1 MNSIICQ
8 VWGNATEIGFPGGC
22 FVPFFTSLHQTEG
35 KKKVFGKLFSCKS
48 CWRRWKIYW
57 ILPLPPT
64 PKLLSCG
71 GLDDPGCGG
80 NLLTVFFNL
89 RRWKC
94 LLFFK
99 LLQVLE
105 KQESLQRET
114 RLGMNEIGN
123 MKWINST
130 MIFLWKPEYSKA
142 EYSNYVEL
150 PLHPPLPHHA
160 EKLSGKVR
168 NSSFAVR
175 FTCSCTTSKILI
187 KLLFL
192 FFIKLHAQSAFKQ
205 SPEQRQK
212 NQIWRA
218 FVVKLIKILFST
230 IFISIL
236 WFHSFPY
243 FEGILEKRHTHRT
256 DLIDL
261 QKSRQWT
268 RCLQK
273 PLTLCVCEYIFLFP
287 SLHDI
292 IQVRLTM
299 EWIT

>member
-1 MNSIICQ
+1 MKLFSPSRSKKKKKFLKNLSRHFPHFLMDMKFPPPSELHHLSSLGECNRNWISWRLFCSILH
-8 VWGNATEIGFPGGC
+8 
-22 FVPFFTSLHQTEG
+22 FTTSDWRE
-35 KKKVFGKLFSCKS
+35 KKVFGKLFSCKS

-212 NQIWRA
+212 
-218 FVVKLIKILFST
+218 KPELK
-230 IFISIL
+230 
-236 WFHSFPY
+236 SFCS
-243 FEGILEKRHTHRT
+243 K
-256 DLIDL
+256 
-261 QKSRQWT
+261 
-268 RCLQK
+268 
-273 PLTLCVCEYIFLFP
+273 VN
-287 SLHDI
+287 
-292 IQVRLTM
+292 
-299 EWIT
+299 